1 MWHKEADKQLMTPF
15 NDYGSYLIRKGY
27 SHPDEYTLS
36 IRDTEKVRHYRIIQ
50 LDDGE
55 FSITRRVVFMTIQD
69 LVAYYQQ
76 QADGLCT
83 NLVKPCIL
91 FEKPQTA
98 DLSRQVY
105 DEWEIDRRQIR
116 MVRKLESSEFVE
128 VWEGLWNGTTPVAVK
143 TPRPG
148 KLAVDNFLQTA
159 NLMKKMQHP
168 NIIHLY
174 ALCTKEEPVYIITEF
189 IRHDSLLEYLRGVR
203 RSLKLPQLIDMAS
216 QVAAGMAYLE
226 EQNITHRDLAAR
238 NILVGGNLICK
249 VANFEMAQL
258 INAGIDNPRSLRLAV
273 KWTAPEAAQYDRFT
287 VKSDVWS
294 YGIVLYEVITYG
306 CPPYPGMT
314 NTEALEAAVKGYRMP
329 QPPGC
334 PDKLYNIML
343 NCWREEPKNRP
354 LFEALQWQL
363 EDLFINLR

>member
-1 MWHKEADKQLMTPF
+1 MKHIEADKQLMMPF
-15 NDYGSYLIRKGY
+15 NDYGSYLIRKGD

-36 IRDTEKVRHYRIIQ
+36 LRDTEQVRHYRIKQ
-50 LDDGE
+50 LDNGI
-55 FSITRRVVFMTIQD
+55 FFITRRVTFETLQD
-69 LVAYYQQ
+69 LVTYYQQ

-83 NLVKPCIL
+83 NLIKPCAL
-91 FEKPQTA
+91 SEKPQTT
-98 DLSRQVY
+98 DLSRQSY
-105 DEWEIDRRQIR
+105 DKWEIDRRTIR
-116 MVRKLESSEFVE
+116 LFRKLESNEFVE

-148 KLAVDNFLQTA
+148 KIAVDDFLQTA
-159 NLMKKMQHP
+159 NLMKKMRHQ
-168 NIIHLY
+168 NIIQLY
-174 ALCTKEEPVYIITEF
+174 ALCTKEEPVYIITEPMK
-189 IRHDSLLEYLRGVR
+189 HSSLLDYLHGEG
-203 RSLKLPQLIDMAS
+203 RSTQLPQLIDMAS

-226 EQNITHRDLAAR
+226 LQNVTYRDLAAR
-238 NILVGGNLICK
+238 NIIVGENLVCK

-258 INAGIDNPRSLRLAV
+258 VNAGIDEPHRLKLAA
-273 KWTAPEAAQYDRFT
+273 KWTAPEAALYGRFT

-294 YGIVLYEVITYG
+294 FGIVLYEIITYG
-306 CPPYPGMT
+306 RPPYPGMT
-314 NTEALEAAVKGYRMP
+314 NAEALEAAVQGYRTP

-343 NCWREEPKNRP
+343 NCWREESENRP